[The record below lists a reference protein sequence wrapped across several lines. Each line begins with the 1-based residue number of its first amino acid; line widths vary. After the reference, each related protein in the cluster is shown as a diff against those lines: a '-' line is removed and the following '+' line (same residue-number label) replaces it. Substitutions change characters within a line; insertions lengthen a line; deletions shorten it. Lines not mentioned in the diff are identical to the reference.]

1 MIKIA
6 FLSLIH
12 GARIR
17 NRLNIIKK
25 GNMYR
30 GKRNKKV
37 EDVNNPA
44 TAKGNI
50 WKKL

>member
-1 MIKIA
+1 MVKMINIA
-6 FLSLIH
+6 LLTLIH
-12 GARIR
+12 GARIG

-25 GNMYR
+25 GKMYR

-44 TAKGNI
+44 TANGNI
-50 WKKL
+50 